1 MRKWQVVNLVVFLVL
16 ILATSTMV
24 YVLEKTTFSVPVE
37 KPWHL
42 LPSVHENSLSQEYLE
57 RYRILDKKALRL
69 QVYDS
74 SRTNVFILVDA
85 WGVPNQE
92 SVLKEEFAFF
102 EKKTHMFAIHQRLAA
117 RNKHAERV
125 EFRDGPENKMYLFG
139 GDSLEYNR
147 PTLVKE
153 IGYKKTLFCQNCGDS
168 AMITKIDSLLAND
181 SLQLIAWT
189 TQSSRGG
196 DRDSLHKSLK
206 LIADF
211 AARHPDVQMIV
222 QGTHRPVLCTPEV
235 RNSYK
240 YHWVPVAILNRKK

>member
-16 ILATSTMV
+16 IFTTSTMV
-24 YVLEKTTFSVPVE
+24 YVLEKTTFSVLVE

-42 LPSVHENSLSQEYLE
+42 LPSVHEDSLSQEYLE

-92 SVLKEEFAFF
+92 SVLNAEFAYF
-102 EKKTHMFAIHQRLAA
+102 EKIPHTYALHQRLAA

-125 EFRDGPENKMYLFG
+125 EFRDGPEDKMYVFG
-139 GDSLEYNR
+139 GDSLEYDR

-168 AMITKIDSLLAND
+168 VMITKIDSLLVND

-206 LIADF
+206 MIADL
-211 AARHPDVQMIV
+211 ALRHTDVHFVV
-222 QGTHRPVLCTPEV
+222 QGSHRPVLCSPEV

-240 YHWVPVAILNRKK
+240 FHWVPVVILNGRK

>member
-24 YVLEKTTFSVPVE
+24 YVLGKKDFSVPVE

-42 LPSVHENSLSQEYLE
+42 LPSVHEDSLSQGYLD
-57 RYRILDKKALRL
+57 RYSILDKKALRL

-74 SRTNVFILVDA
+74 SRTNVFVLVDA
-85 WGVPNQE
+85 WGV
-92 SVLKEEFAFF
+92 SVEENL
-102 EKKTHMFAIHQRLAA
+102 LAA
-117 RNKHAERV
+117 DFAYFADAPHTFALHPRLGARNIHAERV

-153 IGYKKTLFCQNCGDS
+153 IGYKKTLFCQNCGDGV
-168 AMITKIDSLLAND
+168 MIAKIDSLLAND

-196 DRDSLHKSLK
+196 DRDSLHRTLK
-206 LIADF
+206 MIADL
-211 AARHPDVQMIV
+211 ALRHPDVHFVV
-222 QGTHRPVLCTPEV
+222 QGSHRPVLCSPDI

-240 YHWVPVAILNRKK
+240 FHWVPVVILNGKK